1 MIAVVDY
8 GRGNLFSIS
17 SALNAIGVDFRI
29 TEDADIVA
37 KSSSIIVPGVGA
49 FGDAMSQL
57 KRRGLVEAIEYAA
70 NVGHKVLGI
79 CVGMQILST
88 RSFEFGVHKGLN
100 IIPGDVV
107 RLADMPCGEGQRI
120 PNIGW
125 NTVIKKESCFFI
137 DKLEGELNFYFV
149 HAYGMQCDNEQHIKG
164 SINFNGKE
172 VAAIIGADNVWG
184 CQFHPEKSG
193 PMGLKLLENYLQN

>member
-1 MIAVVDY
+1 MIAVIDY

-17 SALNAIGVDFRI
+17 SALDTIGLDHRI
-29 TEDADIVA
+29 TGDADVVA
-37 KSSSIIVPGVGA
+37 KSSCIIVPGVGA

-57 KRRGLVEAIEYAA
+57 NSRGLVEAIHHAA
-70 NVGHKVLGI
+70 NAGHMILGI
-79 CVGMQILST
+79 CVGMQILAT
-88 RSFEFGVHKGLN
+88 RSFEFGLHKGLN
-100 IIPGDVV
+100 IVSGDVV
-107 RLADMPCGEGQRI
+107 RLEGLPRGEGQRI

-125 NTVIKKESCFFI
+125 NTITKKGGCFFI

-149 HAYGMQCDNEQHIKG
+149 HAYGMQCDNKGDIKG

-172 VAAIIGADNVWG
+172 VAAIVGVNNVWG

-193 PMGLKLLENYLQN
+193 PMGLKLLENYFRN